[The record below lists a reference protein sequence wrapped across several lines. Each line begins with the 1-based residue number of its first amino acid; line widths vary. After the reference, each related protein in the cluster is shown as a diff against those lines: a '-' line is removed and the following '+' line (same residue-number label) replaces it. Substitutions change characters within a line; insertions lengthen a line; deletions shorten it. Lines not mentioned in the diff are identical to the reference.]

1 MITNLIHEVETKY
14 IKGVLL
20 TADPCQDVLLRND
33 YMQEIRG
40 KKVCVGGRGPG
51 DWVEAGRQEQSY
63 EGREGK
69 TRSEDRK
76 HWHS

>member
-40 KKVCVGGRGPG
+40 KKVWGRWGPG
-51 DWVEAGRQEQSY
+51 DWVEAGRQEQSH
-63 EGREGK
+63 EGREGNILIDCL
-69 TRSEDRK
+69 TN
-76 HWHS
+76 

>member
-40 KKVCVGGRGPG
+40 KKDWGAVRAWRLGRS
-51 DWVEAGRQEQSY
+51 RQ
-63 EGREGK
+63 
-69 TRSEDRK
+69 TRAEP
-76 HWHS
+76 

>member
-20 TADPCQDVLLRND
+20 TSDPCQDVLLRND

-40 KKVCVGGRGPG
+40 KKVCGGG
-51 DWVEAGRQEQSY
+51 
-63 EGREGK
+63 EGLETG
-69 TRSEDRK
+69 
-76 HWHS
+76 